1 MAYSALPTWPLILF
15 GILEPVALCVDF
27 RVFWAYEKRLVLTV
41 GSISGYITVLHSP
54 AQYYADQTPNAELSK
69 LVFTSQA
76 LSLTLQL
83 GNVLLLL
90 AAVAIICCWTI
101 HPEISRRYLIVV
113 ALADLGHIYA
123 AYRGLGDSTFWD
135 PTQWNDMAYGNI
147 GASAFLHINRWLT
160 IAGAFGKLG
169 SLTRDGRKKQ

>member
-1 MAYSALPTWPLILF
+1 MGYATAL
-15 GILEPVALCVDF
+15 
-27 RVFWAYEKRLVLTV
+27 RN
-41 GSISGYITVLHSP
+41 P

-69 LVFTSQA
+69 LVFTPQA

-90 AAVAIICCWTI
+90 AAIALICCWTT
-101 HPEISRRYLIVV
+101 HPEIARRYLIVV

-123 AYRGLGDSTFWD
+123 AYRGLGDSAFWD
-135 PTQWNDMAYGNI
+135 VTQWNDMAYGNI

-160 IAGAFGKLG
+160 VAGVFGRLG
-169 SLTRDGRKKQ
+169 PYTSNSKKHT